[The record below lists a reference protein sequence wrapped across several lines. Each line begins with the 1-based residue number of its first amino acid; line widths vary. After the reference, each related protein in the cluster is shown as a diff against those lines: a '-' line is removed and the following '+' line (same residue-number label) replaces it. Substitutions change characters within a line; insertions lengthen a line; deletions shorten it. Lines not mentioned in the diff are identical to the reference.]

1 MRPLNGPSIKV
12 QRIGTRKDKA
22 GTQTGKRNIIVLSI
36 RPAAV
41 RRSLIT
47 TARSHLPRAQRGG
60 NHQAGRP
67 PMSITQSKCMT
78 RFGRGVDALAA
89 ACANARVQ
97 NFDRHET
104 SLPARSAPS
113 HCAILLPLSCPSVRV
128 CPSSIC
134 WLRPRPPSFL
144 PSGLTSNPA
153 TPSPS
158 PHSIAARQ
166 RVSLG
171 RIASGSDTLSLAVA
185 AAAASTADSR
195 GATAAMVILEMD
207 RGRGARV
214 SRMVTALMQH
224 QHHSGRPLLHLL
236 CYVTHAP
243 KGVLCPTKYV
253 HLLYSGGELIWMG
266 ASALTA
272 A

>member
-1 MRPLNGPSIKV
+1 M
-12 QRIGTRKDKA
+12 
-22 GTQTGKRNIIVLSI
+22 
-36 RPAAV
+36 
-41 RRSLIT
+41 SL
-47 TARSHLPRAQRGG
+47 
-60 NHQAGRP
+60 
-67 PMSITQSKCMT
+67 TQSECMT
-78 RFGRGVDALAA
+78 RFGCGVDALAA
-89 ACANARVQ
+89 ASAHARMQ

-104 SLPARSAPS
+104 SLPARPRPAPS
-113 HCAILLPLSCPSVRV
+113 HWAILLPLSRPSASVR
-128 CPSSIC
+128 
-134 WLRPRPPSFL
+134 RPFAGCGRGALLSFL
-144 PSGLTSNPA
+144 PASLRTSA
-153 TPSPS
+153 SPSPS

-171 RIASGSDTLSLAVA
+171 RIASGSDTLSLAA
-185 AAAASTADSR
+185 AAAVASTADSR
-195 GATAAMVILEMD
+195 GATAAMVTLEMD

-214 SRMVTALMQH
+214 SRMVTALLQH

-253 HLLYSGGELIWMG
+253 HLLYSGGELIWMR